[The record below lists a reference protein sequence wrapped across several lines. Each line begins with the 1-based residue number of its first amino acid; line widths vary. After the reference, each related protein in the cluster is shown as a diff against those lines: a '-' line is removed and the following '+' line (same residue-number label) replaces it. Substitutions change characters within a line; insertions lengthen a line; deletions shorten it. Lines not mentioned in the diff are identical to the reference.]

1 MIINFLNNIDLS
13 PANCFESLGQI
24 LDSMVQV
31 LEEVEKEITENPSVT
46 KSFGELE
53 SFLRKNHILALADN
67 LSEIRL
73 HRKKINIR
81 APEPEKVAQL
91 RDMVIGLIKNTKF
104 SDIEHVYRIRY
115 LPVLENSAGIESPVG
130 FSRFNLYHGSISHI
144 KCNTLVIS
152 ASSEEGLLDGQVVN
166 ALKWRYGIKENSDYS
181 LFADDA
187 IKIVYYDMKNVDS
200 LFDHLVVLAVD
211 TNLKV
216 VKSSLQ
222 KQFCFQLFACLNQ
235 LEYLGVNLT
244 DIGLSFLFGNRTDD
258 KEQSVQTLIF
268 ESLMWLK
275 QAKNTKSIHCSL
287 LHKEEL
293 DLWNSTMNSTLSRSS
308 IDPKA
313 NPMIDALKMELVNL
327 LDQHKTGSLKDGVAP
342 LYSALSTKDGLNIDL
357 VCTFS
362 RTLCELIVRDVSKQ
376 HNLKASGDLLSSIE
390 RLRTEGV
397 ISPWISSYMHG
408 IRVLGNKSVHPPKKP
423 PKYKPDKLELGDLA
437 SALMGIR
444 SLLEFWRENING

>member
-31 LEEVEKEITENPSVT
+31 LEEVEKEITKNPSVT
-46 KSFGELE
+46 RSFGELE
-53 SFLRKNHILALADN
+53 SFLRKNHLLALA
-67 LSEIRL
+67 
-73 HRKKINIR
+73 
-81 APEPEKVAQL
+81 
-91 RDMVIGLIKNTKF
+91 DMVIGLIKNTKF

-152 ASSEEGLLDGQVVN
+152 ASTEEGLLDGQVVN

-187 IKIVYYDMKNVDS
+187 IKIVYCDMKNVDS
-200 LFDHLVVLAVD
+200 LFDHLVILAVD
-211 TNLKV
+211 TKLKV
-216 VKSSLQ
+216 VKTSLQ

-313 NPMIDALKMELVNL
+313 NPMVNL
-327 LDQHKTGSLKDGVAP
+327 LDQHTTGSLKDGVTP
-342 LYSALSTKDGLNIDL
+342 LYSALSTKDGLNIEL

-444 SLLEFWRENING
+444 SLLEFWRENIKM